1 MPYLNLKRLIIL
13 ELIKIKFNQRVIMK
27 SFEELIHIIQ
37 TLRGE
42 NGCAWDKVQ
51 TFDSLISCFLEE
63 AYELIDAIN
72 NKDYDNIKEELGDVL
87 LHIVFF
93 CELANDENN
102 FNIDDV
108 CRNINE
114 KLIRRHPHV
123 FGNSDVKDVQGILKQ
138 WDKIKQEE
146 KNNNRK
152 YFESVLDEIPK
163 SLPIMEKSY
172 KMMKKAANVGFEY
185 KNTDDS
191 LAKIEEEF
199 SEVKEAYKEQDKEH
213 LEEEIGDLIMTVL
226 DFARMNKINPLNSLI
241 KVNEKFRKRF
251 NYIEKKAIETNK
263 KLEDMSLD
271 EMDNLWNE
279 YKKQEIKNKSF
290 LK

>member
-1 MPYLNLKRLIIL
+1 
-13 ELIKIKFNQRVIMK
+13 MK
-27 SFEELIHIIQ
+27 SFEELISVIQ

-51 TFDSLISCFLEE
+51 TFDSLIPCFLEE
-63 AYELIDAIN
+63 AYEVVEAIN
-72 NKDYDNIKEELGDVL
+72 NRDYENIKEELGDVL
-87 LHIVFF
+87 LHVVFF
-93 CELANDENN
+93 SELAKDENK

-108 CRNINE
+108 CKNISE

-138 WDKIKQEE
+138 WDKIKKEE
-146 KNNNRK
+146 KASNNTDEFK
-152 YFESVLDEIPK
+152 SVLDGIPK

-172 KMMKKAANVGFEY
+172 KLMKKAASVGFEY
-185 KNTDDS
+185 EHIDDS
-191 LAKIEEEF
+191 LSKIEEELL
-199 SEVKEAYKEQDKEH
+199 EVKDAYKEQDKEH

-226 DFARMNKINPLNSLI
+226 DFARMNKINPVNSLI

-251 NYIEKKAIETNK
+251 NYVEKSAYEMNK
-263 KLEDMSLD
+263 KLEDMSLA

-279 YKKQEIKNKSF
+279 YKKKERENK
-290 LK
+290 